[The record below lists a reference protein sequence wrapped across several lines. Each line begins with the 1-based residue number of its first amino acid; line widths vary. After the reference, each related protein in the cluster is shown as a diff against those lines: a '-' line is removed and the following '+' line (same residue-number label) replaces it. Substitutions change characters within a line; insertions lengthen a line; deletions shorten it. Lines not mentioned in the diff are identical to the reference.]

1 MDFAGMARSYRKIQR
16 FRDVLGHGSRPH
28 PPFPPKCPPP
38 AGAGRARET
47 IPSNVS
53 GLFAGMAAP
62 TETSG
67 AFGMFAGMARSYRKI
82 ERFPD
87 ILGDGSRPHPPF
99 PPKWPAPAVGAGPAR
114 ETIPSNVSGLFAG
127 MAAPTETS
135 GAFGMFAG
143 MARSYKKIPRFPDIL
158 GDGSRPHPPF
168 PPKWPAPAVGAGP
181 ARETIPSNV
190 SGLFAGMAAPTETSG
205 AFGMFAGMAR
215 SYRKIERFRH
225 IRGLGSRHHPPFSS
239 K

>member
-38 AGAGRARET
+38 AGAGR
-47 IPSNVS
+47 
-53 GLFAGMAAP
+53 
-62 TETSG
+62 
-67 AFGMFAGMARSYRKI
+67 
-82 ERFPD
+82 
-87 ILGDGSRPHPPF
+87 
-99 PPKWPAPAVGAGPAR
+99 AR